1 MRLRSPIRRIGV
13 STARWMRWRQKC
25 REAVA
30 LRAAFKCEACGS
42 NLRPLEWCHIAGR
55 GNVVAEPFASSPE
68 LTMGLCSAGWE
79 DIGCHNKIDRA
90 IDLELREMLRW
101 KAVSAL
107 MKRYRL
113 GWVAG
118 DNAIDAIREAV
129 RHLEAEGWV
138 YSPERN
144 EIVRR

>member
-1 MRLRSPIRRIGV
+1 
-13 STARWMRWRQKC
+13 
-25 REAVA
+25 
-30 LRAAFKCEACGS
+30 
-42 NLRPLEWCHIAGR
+42 
-55 GNVVAEPFASSPE
+55 
-68 LTMGLCSAGWE
+68 MGLCSAGWE

-107 MKRYRL
+107 MKRYQL
-113 GWVAG
+113 GWVVG

-129 RHLEAEGWV
+129 RRLEAEGWV

-144 EIVRR
+144 EIVRSD